1 MTNRLYRGL
10 ALALIGGLALVAA
23 PAFANDESGE
33 GALITAPRLIGPGVS
48 TLSTADVNFGSMDAG
63 VVVTPDVAFGLPV
76 VATIPDQDWAPIE
89 PVTGIDPST
98 Y

>member
-1 MTNRLYRGL
+1 MTNRLYLGL
-10 ALALIGGLALVAA
+10 ALALIGGAALVSAH
-23 PAFANDESGE
+23 AFANDESGE

-63 VVVTPDVAFGLPV
+63 VVVAPDVAFGLPV
-76 VATIPDQDWAPIE
+76 VATIPDQGWAPIE
-89 PVTGIDPST
+89 PVTGIDLTT